1 MLSHGIARRYAKGLL
16 EAVAEIASGREANIK
31 DDLASLVEAIDGHD
45 GLKLLIMMNPAVSVQ
60 QKQAILGK
68 IMETIGLDPTVKR
81 FVDVLAE
88 KQRLDH
94 LSLISDVYGELVDE
108 KSGVV
113 NAEITTAAPLGS
125 GQVAQLEKS
134 LHESTGGEVRIS
146 RKTDPQLLGGVVTR
160 IGDVVYD
167 GSLQGQLARIRELLE
182 ST

>member
-1 MLSHGIARRYAKGLL
+1 
-16 EAVAEIASGREANIK
+16 
-31 DDLASLVEAIDGHD
+31 
-45 GLKLLIMMNPAVSVQ
+45 
-60 QKQAILGK
+60 
-68 IMETIGLDPTVKR
+68 METIGLDATSRR

-88 KQRLDH
+88 KERLDH
-94 LSLISDVYGELVDE
+94 LSLISDVYAELVDE

-113 NAEITTAAPLGS
+113 NAEITTAAPLDP

-134 LHESTGGEVRIS
+134 LHEATGGEVRIS
-146 RKTDPQLLGGVVTR
+146 RKTDPQLLGGVVTQ